1 MQKLVFNRNGS
12 ALLMSMVVLG
22 ILCGTMT
29 GCQHYLKRQRMINM
43 KLTNQLIA
51 ESMVKLSTEQDSQ
64 FNYGWTTKISQS
76 KWLVTMKNGEKIKV
90 II

>member
-1 MQKLVFNRNGS
+1 MRKLVFNRNGS

-29 GCQHYLKRQRMINM
+29 GCQHYLKRQQMINM

-51 ESMVKLSTEQDSQ
+51 ESMVKLSTKQDSQ

>member
-1 MQKLVFNRNGS
+1 MRKLVFNRNGS

-22 ILCGTMT
+22 VLCGTMT
-29 GCQHYLKRQRMINM
+29 GYQYYLKRQRMINM

-51 ESMVKLSTEQDSQ
+51 ESMVKLSTEHDSQ

-76 KWLVTMKNGEKIKV
+76 KWSVTMKNGEKIKV